1 MKIIFLEAVQD
12 HGGARKSTIEL
23 AKRLKTMGHQVLIVD
38 FWGSCIPFV
47 SDVKNAKIDIEIL
60 IPREKPFLIQSK
72 SKVKYLRNALK
83 YFFLEK
89 KYRKAFSNIASSF
102 QPDIVNVN
110 NVKCL
115 NILDPNGHYNIDF
128 FARGWNDYRNLSSM
142 AKRVF
147 NKYKN
152 IRFLTVSQSTR
163 QAIYTGGIAEMN
175 NIKLLTD
182 VIESNIFN
190 QYENNFHTFNS
201 ETPINILFSGGFLKT
216 KGQHICIKVA
226 KKLKSLNIPFK
237 MQLTGV
243 IYHGEESNKYYQSI
257 LNLIAKNNLEK
268 QVKIALNPPNIMD
281 FFKACDIL
289 IHPSYTEGLPRV
301 CLEALSFGKP
311 IIANPVGGVTDV
323 VIHNFTGFVTDFN
336 DVNQYVEYVTKYIED
351 PELYKTH
358 SITARRLIQQN
369 YLDNNQLESI
379 KRIYPIE
386 RQVNTTPSFYSQNP
400 S

>member
-23 AKRLKTMGHQVLIVD
+23 AKRLKTLGHQVLIVD
-38 FWGSCIPFV
+38 FWGSCTPFITEAK
-47 SDVKNAKIDIEIL
+47 DAKIDVEIL

-89 KYRKAFSNIASSF
+89 KYKKAFSKVADSF
-102 QPDIVNVN
+102 QPDIVNIN

-115 NILDPNGHYNIDF
+115 NILNCKANYSIDF
-128 FARGWNDYRNLSSM
+128 FARGWNDYRSLSPL

-147 NKYKN
+147 RKYSN

-163 QAIYTGGIAEMN
+163 QAIYTGGIAEMS

-182 VIESNIFN
+182 VIETNVFN
-190 QYENNFHTFNS
+190 QYQNNYRNFNS
-201 ETPINILFSGGFLKT
+201 DNPINILFSGGFLKT
-216 KGQHICIKVA
+216 KGQHICVKIA
-226 KKLKSLNIPFK
+226 KKLKSLNIPFR

-243 IYHGEESNKYYQSI
+243 IYHGESSTNYYRSI
-257 LNLIAKNNLEK
+257 LNLIAKYGLEK
-268 QVKIALNPPNIMD
+268 EVKIELNPPNIMD
-281 FFKACDIL
+281 FFRACDIL

-311 IIANPVGGVTDV
+311 VIANPVGGITDV
-323 VIHNFTGFVTDFN
+323 VIHNFTGFITDFN
-336 DVNQYVEYVTKYIED
+336 NVDQYVEYIIRYIENL
-351 PELYKTH
+351 ELYKTH
-358 SITARRLIQQN
+358 SVTARQLIQQN
-369 YLDNNQLESI
+369 YLDNSQLESI
-379 KRIYPIE
+379 KRIYPI
-386 RQVNTTPSFYSQNP
+386 
-400 S
+400 